1 MLDAEAQPPQPIKD
15 IVALGLEVALQ
26 RLHLRAYLVRFEHG
40 DGGFLEGNVGA
51 AVEVGA
57 AAADGTDEFAGA
69 DDPCYA
75 LGGC

>member
-1 MLDAEAQPPQPIKD
+1 MLDPKPQSPQPIED
-15 IVALGLEVALQ
+15 IVALGLKVALQ
-26 RLHLRAYLVRFEHG
+26 RFHLRAHLVRFEHR

-57 AAADGTDEFAGA
+57 AAADGADEFAGA